1 MAIIN
6 TSGNVAQFTTSA
18 LMGLGATQT
27 NPNGRFYIDGSMV
40 NVELSQ
46 VIAEAIYIQEIFRNG
61 QSVNAGYVTNQRQ
74 GGAVRVMLDTP
85 LPFSSR
91 TLSYGGRE
99 GTSDNGGF
107 YNRNAPVLPASDEF
121 IVYLNQV
128 NDQDM
133 IFPDLAAQYL
143 PLDVVS
149 KKVASYANRVA
160 MDRSASTLAEILC
173 YSIFRALNG
182 GNNAIDNGTLT
193 EDNAYAD
200 LVNRLNSLMD
210 NGDPVRGAFTFPTEG
225 RTIIGR
231 PSFVNN
237 VFSKKSGLILS
248 GADLAQ
254 EMLRNYDLNRTM
266 DSRDYVGT
274 GYRGF
279 AMGFHW
285 QIAPDYIWSL
295 AEKYMGLAAGALND
309 INAIAVSFDATATA
323 TNIDL
328 GVQMLP
334 AQYPQPRGTIARPL
348 NIWGHEAFR
357 KSYII
362 GDGISSSTFAGTPFT
377 TAGFSASVRKYP
389 VAPTQANAAIAG
401 IPAPTPIYGN
411 SNGVVGYV
419 PEYNGD
425 NINAGTAPAGAGAG
439 TDVGD

>member
-99 GTSDNGGF
+99 GTADNGGF
-107 YNRNAPVLPASDEF
+107 YNRNAPILPASDEF

-143 PLDVVS
+143 PLDIVS

-160 MDRSASTLAEILC
+160 MDRTASTLAEILC
-173 YSIFRALNG
+173 YSIFRSLNG

-193 EDNAYAD
+193 EDNAYAE

-295 AEKYMGLAAGALND
+295 AEKYMGLAAGALD
-309 INAIAVSFDATATA
+309 GINAIAVSFDATAVA

-362 GDGISSSTFAGTPFT
+362 GNSISSSTFAGTSFT
-377 TAGFSASVRKYP
+377 NAGFSASVRKYP
-389 VAPTQANAAIAG
+389 VAPTKANAAVAG
-401 IPAPTPIYGN
+401 IPQPTPIYGN
-411 SNGVVGYV
+411 SDGVVGYV

-425 NINAGTAPAGAGAG
+425 NINAGTSPAGAGAG

>member
-1 MAIIN
+1 MAVIS

-18 LMGLGATQT
+18 LMGLGATST
-27 NPNGRFYIDGSMV
+27 NPNGRFYVDGSMV

-91 TLSYGGRE
+91 TLSYGGRA
-99 GTSDNGGF
+99 GTTDNGGL

-143 PLDVVS
+143 PLDVVA
-149 KKVASYANRVA
+149 KKVASYSSRVA
-160 MDRSASTLAEILC
+160 MDRSASTLAEIIA
-173 YSIFRALNG
+173 YSAWRALNAG
-182 GNNAIDNGTLT
+182 ENAVSQGDLT
-193 EDNAYAD
+193 ADNAYAE
-200 LVNRLNSLMD
+200 LVNSLNAKMD

-254 EMLRNYDLNRTM
+254 EMLRNYDLDRTM
-266 DSRDYVGT
+266 EARDYVGT

-295 AEKYMGLAAGALND
+295 AEKYLGLSAGALN
-309 INAIAVSFDATATA
+309 NFSAIAVSFDATAVA

-328 GVQMLP
+328 GVQLLP

-357 KSYII
+357 KSYLIVN
-362 GDGISSSTFAGTPFT
+362 GTTPNTVLT
-377 TAGFSASVRKYP
+377 TAGFSANTRIYP
-389 VAPTQANAAIAG
+389 CAPTQANAAVAG

-411 SNGVVGYV
+411 ANGVVGYV

-425 NINAGTAPAGAGAG
+425 NINAGTAPS
-439 TDVGD
+439 DD